1 MTEEEEKDGS
11 AAPHGM
17 GGDLELLSSTHHGQG
32 TVKNTLSIHSTNP
45 QNLGEKIIHTCIY
58 QPQYWREGFDLTA
71 ELAGAGPWR

>member
-1 MTEEEEKDGS
+1 
-11 AAPHGM
+11 M